1 MLPGLTKMLE
11 AEAVPGAPEE
21 MESIRRGSDMI
32 VAPSHWIIGGD
43 GWAYDIGFGGLDH
56 VLASGQNINI
66 LVLDTEGYS
75 NTGAQ
80 ISKASPQG
88 ATMKMAS
95 GGKVAKKKDLGA
107 IAMMHENCYVAS
119 VSLAADVNQTVKAF
133 KEAEAYD
140 GPSIIISYATCVD
153 WGHRMGDKA
162 MVTQQIQAAESG
174 YWPMYRYNPDNH
186 GNADKLALELDT
198 KRIDKS
204 VMEKFMANENRFASL
219 LRSAP
224 EHAKMLQDA
233 MVENN
238 SQRHEHRKR
247 QSMLDEDLLEYLKK
261 QMGEQVTGERVT
273 VLYGSDTGNAEIVAK
288 NFQFEMKRRG
298 MKAKCMGFN
307 EIDV

>member
-21 MESIRRGSDMI
+21 ILAVKRGADML
-32 VAPSHWIIGGD
+32 VPPSHWIIGGD
-43 GWAYDIGFGGLDH
+43 DWAYDIGFGGLDH

-133 KEAEAYD
+133 KEAEAYN
-140 GPSIIISYATCVD
+140 GPSIIIAYATCVD

-174 YWPMYRYNPDNH
+174 YWPMYRYNPDNA
-186 GNADKLALELDT
+186 GKPDKKALELDA
-198 KRIDKS
+198 KRIDGG
-204 VMEKFMANENRFASL
+204 VMENFMMAENRFAT
-219 LRSAP
+219 
-224 EHAKMLQDA
+224 LQ
-233 MVENN
+233 
-238 SQRHEHRKR
+238 
-247 QSMLDEDLLEYLKK
+247 
-261 QMGEQVTGERVT
+261 
-273 VLYGSDTGNAEIVAK
+273 
-288 NFQFEMKRRG
+288 
-298 MKAKCMGFN
+298 
-307 EIDV
+307 